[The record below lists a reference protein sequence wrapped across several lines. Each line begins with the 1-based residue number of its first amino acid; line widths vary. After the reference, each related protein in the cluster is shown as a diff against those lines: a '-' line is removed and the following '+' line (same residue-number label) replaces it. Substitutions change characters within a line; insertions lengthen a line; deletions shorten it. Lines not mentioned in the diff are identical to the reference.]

1 MLGET
6 KTTDQR
12 TTSATDQDME
22 KLRDESKYKK
32 KHVEADGGKITN
44 QYSNNCHIQG
54 YESYCIP

>member
-32 KHVEADGGKITN
+32 KHVEADAEKITN
-44 QYSNNCHIQG
+44 KDSNNCHIQG
-54 YESYCIP
+54 YES